1 MRIALVHYH
10 LQFGGVTRIICH
22 QQNALRQQGISTVV
36 LTGKPPLFDFPGT
49 FRVVPGLQ
57 YEADRPEITPAELAA
72 QMCAAAGEALAG
84 APDVWHVHNHSLGK
98 SLVLPAALCILAGQG
113 EHLLFQIHDFAEDG
127 RPDNYHAMLAGM
139 AGGEKRTLS
148 RLLYPQAEHLH
159 YAVLSSRDYQY
170 LRDGGLDREHLHLL
184 PNPVDLGQVA
194 EKEPVVKAAAPL
206 WLYPTRA
213 IRRKNLGEFLLWSA
227 LAPAGTRFA
236 ITSGPENPAERGRYD
251 RWKQLAAELGLPVEF
266 EAVGRAGRT
275 FIDMLR
281 QASGVVTTSV
291 AEGFGMAFLEP
302 WSVGTPVCGRNL
314 PEVTAGFR
322 QEGIVLPWSY
332 ERLNIPESWIGLGRL
347 VAAAEEGLRR
357 NLAAYGR
364 CPAADDLERL
374 LDAWISEGL
383 VDFGRLDEPLQ
394 ELVLQRLAHA
404 PGQAVDIGPAA
415 LPNPQDLCAMVENN
429 RCLLRSCHN
438 LAQYGVV
445 VEQIYRRVAASS
457 VTPLDSLDGEVL
469 LDRFLAPERLAL
481 LRVD

>member
-1 MRIALVHYH
+1 MPCSAAGITSICGIA
-10 LQFGGVTRIICH
+10 G
-22 QQNALRQQGISTVV
+22 
-36 LTGKPPLFDFPGT
+36 LTGTISIFSPT
-49 FRVVPGLQ
+49 RS
-57 YEADRPEITPAELAA
+57 T
-72 QMCAAAGEALAG
+72 
-84 APDVWHVHNHSLGK
+84 S
-98 SLVLPAALCILAGQG
+98 
-113 EHLLFQIHDFAEDG
+113 G
-127 RPDNYHAMLAGM
+127 R
-139 AGGEKRTLS
+139 
-148 RLLYPQAEHLH
+148 
-159 YAVLSSRDYQY
+159 
-170 LRDGGLDREHLHLL
+170 LRKKNRWSKLL
-184 PNPVDLGQVA
+184 PHCGSTPPGPGVPAD
-194 EKEPVVKAAAPL
+194 APL
-206 WLYPTRA
+206 VRA
-213 IRRKNLGEFLLWSA
+213 ARAETVPVWSELELGWSL

-332 ERLNIPESWIGLGRL
+332 ERLNIPESWIGFGRL